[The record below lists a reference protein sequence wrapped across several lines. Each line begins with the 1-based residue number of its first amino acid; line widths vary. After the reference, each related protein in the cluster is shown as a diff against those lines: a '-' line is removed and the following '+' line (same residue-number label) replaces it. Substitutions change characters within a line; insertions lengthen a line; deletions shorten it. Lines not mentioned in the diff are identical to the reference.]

1 MFKRIGLLAVFAL
14 TLLVPLTVGA
24 QEMTGASIE
33 DIASS
38 VVLIESIDG
47 RRALSSGSG
56 TIISPDGYIYT
67 NRHVIEDGDDFAI
80 YMLDDIRER
89 PVLRYYASLQYQSR
103 NIDIDFAILKIDRDE
118 RGREINARNEALPY
132 LIPAS
137 KEVNVGDTIRIFGY
151 PGIGDGYMVVTTGE
165 VVTVQ
170 NGSVDGNRLPVWYW
184 TDAEISGGN
193 SGGLAVNEAGEVI
206 GLPTWV
212 ISEERTA
219 GRLGGVLPLGA
230 VEMMLAADNYTI
242 DAPGAPSAPD
252 APDRVAQGNVLT
264 LVNDSDAPICF
275 VYISPTNARDWGDD
289 QLGDREIVAQGDSY
303 DFSFEVGAYDVLLLD
318 CNGDTLQDERGVT
331 LDNSVVATFD
341 GTGLLFAAPTAPS
354 TPTLTIVNMSD
365 ETICYVYI
373 SPSSASNWGDDQL
386 DDSEVLE
393 AGSKRAWQVEP
404 EAYDVMLQDCNRDVL
419 EDVRGVTISGAE
431 VLEYE

>member
-137 KEVNVGDTIRIFGY
+137 KEVNVGDRIRIFGY

-230 VEMMLAADNYTI
+230 VEMMLAADNYAI

-431 VLEYE
+431 VIEYE